1 MHHVLLESSMMMVMR
16 ALHAWTAR
24 LGTFLLVHLL
34 CARSVQ
40 RASTTMMA
48 TLRPH
53 VTILTPRVQQVTMQG
68 RVRSAVTSA
77 RLDDN
82 MRKKSRWS
90 SEALRAF
97 VRLLSFISPGSQ
109 SWLEAR
115 MFSSQREVVK
125 LVK

>member
-40 RASTTMMA
+40 RAFLIMTM

-53 VTILTPRVQQVTMQG
+53 ATTAYQDVLQVTMQG

-77 RLDDN
+77 RLDVLTR
-82 MRKKSRWS
+82 M
-90 SEALRAF
+90 ATPPLR
-97 VRLLSFISPGSQ
+97 VLLVLRG
-109 SWLEAR
+109 LYR
-115 MFSSQREVVK
+115 
-125 LVK
+125 

>member
-1 MHHVLLESSMMMVMR
+1 VHHVLLESSMMMVMR

-53 VTILTPRVQQVTMQG
+53 VTSLTPRVQQVTMPG

-77 RLDDN
+77 RLDVLTW
-82 MRKKSRWS
+82 M
-90 SEALRAF
+90 ATPPLRA
-97 VRLLSFISPGSQ
+97 LLVLRG
-109 SWLEAR
+109 LYR
-115 MFSSQREVVK
+115 
-125 LVK
+125 